1 MRHACTEHAPG
12 SVRCHERHHCQCH
25 DCRAVSSAYRR
36 RRYRVANPRPVP
48 PPDLDEVA
56 WLLEMGEAPQIVA
69 TRMHSTVGAIARR
82 ARRLGHADTAR
93 QFEREVRAER
103 AAA

>member
-1 MRHACTEHAPG
+1 MRHTCTRHEPG
-12 SVRCHERHHCQCH
+12 SVQCHERHHCQCH

-36 RRYRVANPRPVP
+36 QRYRVANPRPVP

-69 TRMHSTVGAIARR
+69 SRMGSTVGAIARR
-82 ARRLGHADTAR
+82 ARRLGHVDTAR